1 MPGVSGSYG
10 IKAGKGGAFQKV
22 IQKDGAGE
30 RRKMAGENGKFCCQS
45 KSRLYNLPLR
55 AALWTVSF
63 FLVCLLSLCLRA
75 EAADRSDQDYTDTEQ
90 RTCTLAVRAD
100 VFTGFAGEVE
110 VRIQDEYGNEETC
123 VLTAGNGYAWNLTVA
138 EGSYT
143 AKTVTAKSGED
154 SFEVKRL
161 SSRLQVSE
169 GELTVCRLVVTD
181 YKIKDEETEI
191 SSQEEEKEESMER
204 QKTMN
209 TQKEKGEKKSLF
221 GGRFSLVLWLAALAA
236 AAAYWYF
243 HYGRRKYSGR

>member
-1 MPGVSGSYG
+1 M
-10 IKAGKGGAFQKV
+10 

-30 RRKMAGENGKFCCQS
+30 RRKMAGENDKFCCQS
-45 KSRLYNLPLR
+45 KSRLYKLPLR
-55 AALWTVSF
+55 AALWAVSS
-63 FLVCLLSLCLRA
+63 FLVCLLSLCLTA

-143 AKTVTAKSGED
+143 AKTVTAKSGEE

-191 SSQEEEKEESMER
+191 SLQEEKEEPMER
-204 QKTMN
+204 QETMN
-209 TQKEKGEKKSLF
+209 TQKEKGKKRSLF